1 MGGELCPKSL
11 NQGKNIVETGM
22 IYDLDFP
29 GENYIALL
37 LIPDESVI
45 EKLVS
50 NRFNI

>member
-1 MGGELCPKSL
+1 MGGTLPEEL
-11 NQGKNIVETGM
+11 NREKNIVETGM
-22 IYDLDFP
+22 MYDLDFP